1 MLKRYLVLSCL
12 LIVSALAIA
21 ACGSGSSDESEI
33 EEAVEVSATSKDPA
47 DCKKLSTQHF
57 MEQTARSEGSEAVK
71 VCEQNASN
79 GAGAK
84 SVGVSEVEV
93 DGSKATADVALTG
106 GSFDGQTLE
115 IALVKEG
122 DQWKLDELAGFA
134 KFDEKKVVEILE
146 DQFDEPSSGV
156 SKSQASCIVESFE
169 EAPAAELE
177 GALLSGATQGFE
189 EIAEGC
195 L

>member
-1 MLKRYLVLSCL
+1 LLKRYLVLSCL

-57 MEQTARSEGSEAVK
+57 MEQTTRSEGSEAVK
-71 VCEQNASN
+71 ACEQNASN

-134 KFDEKKVVEILE
+134 KFDEKKVIEILE

-189 EIAEGC
+189 EIADGC